1 MKQLRLVA
9 QPNATAGS
17 AVELSLWWSSLGR
30 AELASSSA
38 IVASSTLDS
47 AHICTRCPSD
57 GFMLSYWVSKLDQA
71 GPVFDAWIWQSGCA
85 DCCHFLPLAF
95 RRRPCS
101 VLHQQLAH
109 ARGNMLEC
117 AVKFCHWNRRWV
129 VLLRPLHSSRHSIAA
144 AERSKCLSL
153 PCGAG
158 AWKHVGPPVGCC
170 GFCFSCCW
178 EDASAFQLHPVS
190 GVSLSGVS
198 LSGVSPP
205 REMCQGGM
213 GQAGALLDECTA
225 ALSELDWREVCSLT
239 GSGSL
244 TDFAVKRCLAAQPDA
259 ADGSD
264 VERWSREEF
273 NLGVASQ
280 WTN

>member
-38 IVASSTLDS
+38 IVASS
-47 AHICTRCPSD
+47 ICTRCPSD
-57 GFMLSYWVSKLDQA
+57 GFMLVVLLSIQV
-71 GPVFDAWIWQSGCA
+71 GPS
-85 DCCHFLPLAF
+85 
-95 RRRPCS
+95 RPC
-101 VLHQQLAH
+101 VWRELLPFLATCFLSSPMQCVASTACPCPWQH
-109 ARGNMLEC
+109 VR
-117 AVKFCHWNRRWV
+117 VRSQICHWNRRWV

-198 LSGVSPP
+198 SP

-225 ALSELDWREVCSLT
+225 ALSELDWREACSLT

-259 ADGSD
+259 AAGSA